1 MAVRKSSPVTR
12 AVGNFT
18 KNRGTALGQAFSRGR
33 PIGAGPTPTHG
44 PGNPQWEAEH
54 AAELQARATDG
65 NPTGGVAPPAY
76 TPTHG
81 PGNPQWEAKHAE
93 ELAQRATDGNPTGGV
108 APPAYTPGIMATNPD
123 PGFQPAFPPATPQPI
138 IPGNPDVGSGLPL
151 QGTPVRMP
159 APLPAAV
166 PPPQGIDNLM
176 LKKVP
181 VYGSQ
186 PMQPANQGFS
196 GSQPMQPAPQLA
208 MPQGPQSPAMTYARW
223 NQLHPGE
230 NQQENRASFGRL
242 GQRRPPIPG
251 GAAANAMTQAGT
263 VGKEPAPGQ
272 VAGIKN
278 AIMPNMQTGR

>member
-1 MAVRKSSPVTR
+1 
-12 AVGNFT
+12 
-18 KNRGTALGQAFSRGR
+18 
-33 PIGAGPTPTHG
+33 
-44 PGNPQWEAEH
+44 
-54 AAELQARATDG
+54 
-65 NPTGGVAPPAY
+65 
-76 TPTHG
+76 
-81 PGNPQWEAKHAE
+81 
-93 ELAQRATDGNPTGGV
+93 
-108 APPAYTPGIMATNPD
+108 
-123 PGFQPAFPPATPQPI
+123 
-138 IPGNPDVGSGLPL
+138 
-151 QGTPVRMP
+151 MP

-166 PPPQGIDNLM
+166 PPPGQTPGNTFLPALGPPPQG
-176 LKKVP
+176 
-181 VYGSQ
+181 S
-186 PMQPANQGFS
+186 FS